1 MNTLSLQ
8 LAATL
13 DLFPTLVKLV
23 GADLPNVTI
32 DGIDMSPI
40 LFGDGKVQ
48 HGCDSVKYTLVYS
61 LGYSWILSFGGG
73 VTWCIVVS
81 KVST

>member
-40 LFGDGKVQ
+40 LFGDGKGQ
-48 HGCDSVKYTLVYS
+48 HWL
-61 LGYSWILSFGGG
+61 
-73 VTWCIVVS
+73 
-81 KVST
+81 